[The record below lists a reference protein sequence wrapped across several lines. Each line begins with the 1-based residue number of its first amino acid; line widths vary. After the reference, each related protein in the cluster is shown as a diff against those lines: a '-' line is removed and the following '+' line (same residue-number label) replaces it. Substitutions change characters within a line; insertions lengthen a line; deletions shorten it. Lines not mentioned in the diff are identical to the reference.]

1 MYNLFVGGLPFK
13 ITEDELQTM
22 FAEYGKVS
30 SVKIPLDRNTNR
42 SRGFAFVEFEDEA
55 EGKAAEAALNG
66 KELDGRTIHVN
77 QARDRR

>member
-1 MYNLFVGGLPFK
+1 
-13 ITEDELQTM
+13 M
-22 FAEYGKVS
+22 FSEFGKVS
-30 SVKIPLDRNTNR
+30 SVKIPLDRDTNR

-66 KELDGRTIHVN
+66 KEIGGRNIQVN